1 MTDQVDVVLNEII
14 FEFFQWQRAI
24 GETGDEGVF
33 SMLTPSGLYVFAGE
47 KIVNEVTS
55 GTCVSR
61 VLVISFLS
69 DSRAERQ
76 AVRRVEVIDGSTAF
90 AYVSAGLDTSFD
102 VLASCTDRLRY

>member
-1 MTDQVDVVLNEII
+1 LNEVI
-14 FEFFQWQRAI
+14 FEFFKGQRAI

-33 SMLTPSGLYVFAGE
+33 SVLTPSGLDVFTGE
-47 KIVNEVTS
+47 KIVDEVTS

-61 VLVISFLS
+61 VLVSSFLS

-76 AVRRVEVIDGSTAF
+76 VVRRVEVIDGPTAF
-90 AYVSAGLDTSFD
+90 AYVLAGLDASFD